1 MRVLGNP
8 RATVLKDTLRHLRD
22 FVNALGGVP
31 DARTVMGIRS
41 VAASGMNA
49 AGRRQMLKEAWHC
62 RINIWNFVLEARKTV
77 SQSSDIFF
85 FLVLIWRLDV

>member
-1 MRVLGNP
+1 MFREQDWMRVLGNP

-41 VAASGMNA
+41 VAASGM
-49 AGRRQMLKEAWHC
+49 AWHC